1 MVLLDLGKA
10 IALSPGFTSNG
21 DLVPWNN
28 AIARRKLEMVRQCQ
42 RLRDVITT
50 IYNIVKHL
58 YRWLRFIHS
67 LSVARISI
75 EAVLLRRA

>member
-1 MVLLDLGKA
+1 MVFLDLGQA

-21 DLVPWNN
+21 DLIPWNN
-28 AIARRKLEMVRQCQ
+28 AIARRKLEMVRQ
-42 RLRDVITT
+42 RGIRTM
-50 IYNIVKHL
+50 YYIVKHL

-67 LSVARISI
+67 LSVACISI